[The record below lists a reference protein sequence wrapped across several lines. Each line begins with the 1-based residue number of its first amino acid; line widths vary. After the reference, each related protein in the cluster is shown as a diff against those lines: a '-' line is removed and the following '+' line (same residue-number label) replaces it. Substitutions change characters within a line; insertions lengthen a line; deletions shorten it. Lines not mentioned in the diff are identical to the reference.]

1 MILKHDRLIL
11 EHQQDINA
19 IKLLNNERQFHLQ
32 QLENLVINKLFNNT
46 KNIWIN
52 DGKKEPIHSKHKL
65 YEWLTTICYKI
76 YKQTPKFNNELIN
89 KQFLSTPI
97 STARKHLIRALL
109 SGEHIEDLG
118 FDTEKY
124 NLDNE

>member
-1 MILKHDRLIL
+1 MS
-11 EHQQDINA
+11 INY
-19 IKLLNNERQFHLQ
+19 
-32 QLENLVINKLFNNT
+32 LENVFGQFNNT

-89 KQFLSTPI
+89 KQVTF
-97 STARKHLIRALL
+97 
-109 SGEHIEDLG
+109 GN
-118 FDTEKY
+118 Y
-124 NLDNE
+124 